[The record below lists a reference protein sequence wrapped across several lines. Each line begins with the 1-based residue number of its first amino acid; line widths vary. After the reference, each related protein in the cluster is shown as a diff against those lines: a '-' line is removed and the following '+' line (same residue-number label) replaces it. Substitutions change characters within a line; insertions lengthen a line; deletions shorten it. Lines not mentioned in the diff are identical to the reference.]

1 MNKHKRLGKMKS
13 HLLPR
18 IFTLAPKK
26 IGFAIFIGLGL
37 SGLSACQLVDYNKPD
52 GGLMPS
58 GTPVTVD
65 KVSKGDSLAQLGA
78 SQHPRILQTYG
89 GEYSDPKLER
99 MVAKIVG
106 KLTAVSDKPDQTYRI
121 TILNSPNVNAFA
133 LPGGY
138 VYVTRGLL
146 ALANDSSEVAA
157 VLAHEMA
164 HVTANHGILRQQK
177 EAEVELTNQVVSE
190 VLEDHSAERET
201 AIRGKLRLAQFS
213 RNQELQADAIGI
225 KMLGQAGYD
234 PFASPRFLQAMEA
247 YAAYRNVSGATD
259 ATLDFL
265 ASHPSTPQRIQL
277 ATDQARKVG
286 APGVGKTDREDFLNG
301 IDGMIFGDTA
311 DEGYIRGNQ
320 FIHPKLGITFTVP
333 EGFTIDNSSAAVIAS
348 GNNDIAVRFDG
359 VALPRGSSPVDYI
372 KSGWVSGLDPSTIQ
386 AITING
392 LEAARAHAAND
403 RWQFDVV
410 VIFVKNHVFRF
421 LTAAPKNSSELNS
434 VANATTSSFKALS
447 SREISALKPLRIHVL
462 TIKGGETV
470 ASVAAR
476 MQGTNAKEKLLRII
490 NALPATANLS
500 AGDRIKIISE

>member
-1 MNKHKRLGKMKS
+1 MSKCKKMAIS
-13 HLLPR
+13 DLLSAPYAFNR
-18 IFTLAPKK
+18 VVKTAGFTIFLS
-26 IGFAIFIGLGL
+26 FIF
-37 SGLSACQLVDYNKPD
+37 SGLTACQLVDYNKPD

-58 GTPVTVD
+58 GAPVTVD

-106 KLTAVSDKPDQTYRI
+106 RLTSVSDNPAQTYRI

-234 PFASPRFLQAMEA
+234 PFASPRFLQSMEA
-247 YAAYRNVSGATD
+247 YASYRNVSGATD

-286 APGVGKTDREDFLNG
+286 APGVGKTDRDDFLNG

-320 FIHPKLGITFTVP
+320 FIHPKLGITFSVP
-333 EGFTIDNSSAAVIAS
+333 QNFTIDNSSNAVIAS
-348 GNNDIAVRFDG
+348 GNNDVAVRFDG
-359 VALPRGSSPVDYI
+359 VALPRGLSPVDYI
-372 KSGWVSGLDPSTIQ
+372 KSGWVSGLDQTSIVPV
-386 AITING
+386 TING
-392 LEAARAHAAND
+392 LQAARAHAAND

-410 VIFVKNHVFRF
+410 VIFVKDRVFRF
-421 LTAAPKNSSELNS
+421 LTAAPKNSNELDTVS
-434 VANATTSSFKALS
+434 NATTSSFKTLS
-447 SREISALKPLRIHVL
+447 SREISSLKPLRIRVVNVRS
-462 TIKGGETV
+462 GDTV
-470 ASVAAR
+470 PSLAAR

-490 NALPATANLS
+490 NALPPTTNLS

>member
-1 MNKHKRLGKMKS
+1 MSKHRKIVKIKS
-13 HLLPR
+13 LFLLR
-18 IFTLAPKK
+18 DYKNSAKI
-26 IGFAIFIGLGL
+26 IGFTFFLAAGLMGL
-37 SGLSACQLVDYNKPD
+37 TACHLVDYDKPD

-65 KVSKGDSLAQLGA
+65 KVSKGDTQAQLGA
-78 SQHPRILQTYG
+78 SQHPRILKTYG
-89 GEYSDPKLER
+89 GEYSDAKLER

-106 KLTAVSDKPDQTYRI
+106 RLTAVSDNPDQTYRI

-177 EAEVELTNQVVSE
+177 EAEVELTNQVVSDI
-190 VLEDHSAERET
+190 LEDRSAERET
-201 AIRGKLRLAQFS
+201 EIRGKLRLAQFS
-213 RNQELQADAIGI
+213 RNQELQADQIGI
-225 KMLGQAGYD
+225 KMLGRAGYD
-234 PFASPRFLQAMEA
+234 PFASPRFLQSMEA
-247 YAAYRNVSGATD
+247 YSAYRNVSGATD

-277 ATDQARKVG
+277 ATNEARKVG
-286 APGVGKTDREDFLNG
+286 APGVGKTDRDDFLNG

-320 FIHPKLGITFTVP
+320 FIHPKLGITFSVP
-333 EGFTIDNSSAAVIAS
+333 QGFTIDNSSSAVIAS

-359 VALPRGSSPVDYI
+359 VALPRGLSPADYI

-386 AITING
+386 SITING
-392 LEAARAHAAND
+392 LPAARARAAND

-410 VIFVKNHVFRF
+410 VITVKDRVFRF
-421 LTAAPKNSSELNS
+421 LTAAPKNSTELNA
-434 VANATTSSFKALS
+434 VANVTTSTFKTLS
-447 SREISALKPLRIHVL
+447 SREISALKPLRIHV
-462 TIKGGETV
+462 INVRSGDTV
-470 ASVAAR
+470 TSLSAR
-476 MQGTNAKEKLLRII
+476 MQGTDAKEKLLRIL
-490 NALPATANLS
+490 NALSPSSNVS
-500 AGDRIKIISE
+500 AGDKIKIISE